1 MTLENFEKAANLL
14 RFAFENTLSMNA
26 DYIDELFKD
35 NKLEDV
41 KEEMKK
47 LGILVFRKRHNDY
60 FVPWHKNLYGEN
72 TIDKIQNDLISEL
85 LKDDT
90 EYQELLHKQ
99 KKLGEELEDINS
111 KIAFKERAVLIES
124 RKNNTMLS
132 IAKQVKSLKVSDEPD
147 VIYDMDRLF

>member
-111 KIAFKERAVLIES
+111 KITFKERAVLIES